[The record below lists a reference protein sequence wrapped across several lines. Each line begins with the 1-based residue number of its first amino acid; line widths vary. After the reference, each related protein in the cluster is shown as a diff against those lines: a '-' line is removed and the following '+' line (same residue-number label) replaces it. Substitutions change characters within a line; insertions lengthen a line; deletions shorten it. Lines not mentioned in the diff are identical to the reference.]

1 MADSAAARPAAVAGR
16 AAPAAPEAVVQLI
29 VFRLGDEDYGIRI
42 EQVKEVTITPEVVRM
57 PKTPPFIKGI
67 ANLRGDIIAI
77 VDLEERFQLRPAGRP
92 MPDFSYTLAVE
103 APDYTL
109 GLMVREVPRPVT
121 IPVSLIEPA
130 PEFVQDSG
138 QREKYLEG
146 IAKLPGSL
154 DVIIVLDMP
163 KLLTPSEI
171 MRLPGGPAETPARP
185 AKKAAADPDAP
196 AAPETP

>member
-1 MADSAAARPAAVAGR
+1 MPDSSAAASSPRR

-42 EQVKEVTITPEVVRM
+42 EQVKEVTVTPEVVRM

-92 MPDFSYTLAVE
+92 VPDFSYTLAVE
-103 APDYTL
+103 AADYTL

-121 IPVSLIEPA
+121 IPVSRIEAA
-130 PEFVQDSG
+130 PEFVQDNG
-138 QREKYLEG
+138 QRDKYLEG
-146 IAKLPGSL
+146 IAKLSDNDG
-154 DVIIVLDMP
+154 VIIVLDMA
-163 KLLTPSEI
+163 KLLTPTEI
-171 MRLPGGPAETPARP
+171 MRLPGRVEAATPKAE
-185 AKKAAADPDAP
+185 AAADAP
-196 AAPETP
+196 THPEKP

>member
-1 MADSAAARPAAVAGR
+1 MADSSAAPGSRRV
-16 AAPAAPEAVVQLI
+16 APAAPEAVVQLI

-42 EQVKEVTITPEVVRM
+42 EQVKEVTVTPEVVKM

-92 MPDFSYTLAVE
+92 VPDFSYTLAVE
-103 APDYTL
+103 AADYTL

-138 QREKYLEG
+138 QRDKYLEG
-146 IAKLPGSL
+146 IAKLPNSEG
-154 DVIIVLDMP
+154 VIIVLDMA

-171 MRLPGGPAETPARP
+171 MRLPGRP
-185 AKKAAADPDAP
+185 EPP
-196 AAPETP
+196 AASAEAAPNVPTPPQNP

>member
-1 MADSAAARPAAVAGR
+1 MTDSAATRPAATAGR

-67 ANLRGDIIAI
+67 TNLRGDIIAV

-92 MPDFSYTLAVE
+92 VPAFSYTLAVE

-109 GLMVREVPRPVT
+109 GLIVREVPRPIT
-121 IPVSLIEPA
+121 IPVSAIEPA
-130 PEFVQDSG
+130 PEFVQDNG

-146 IAKLPGSL
+146 IAKLPNGEG
-154 DVIIVLDMP
+154 VIIVLDMP

-171 MRLPGGPAETPARP
+171 MRLPGQVPASVGRP
-185 AKKAAADPDAP
+185 SASAQPTDAP
-196 AAPETP
+196 SKAH

>member
-1 MADSAAARPAAVAGR
+1 MADSATGRP
-16 AAPAAPEAVVQLI
+16 APAAPEAVVQLI
-29 VFRLGDEDYGIRI
+29 VFCLGDEDYGIRI

-92 MPDFSYTLAVE
+92 MPEFSYTLAVE

-146 IAKLPGSL
+146 IAKLPDGQGI
-154 DVIIVLDMP
+154 IIVLDMP

-171 MRLPGGPAETPARP
+171 MRLPGAAAAPAG
-185 AKKAAADPDAP
+185 KAAKHPEPTLNAP
-196 AAPETP
+196 SEAQQP

>member
-1 MADSAAARPAAVAGR
+1 MPDSSAAPGPRR
-16 AAPAAPEAVVQLI
+16 AAPPAPEAVVQLI

-42 EQVKEVTITPEVVRM
+42 EQVKEVTVTPEVVKM

-92 MPDFSYTLAVE
+92 VPDFSYTLAVE
-103 APDYTL
+103 AADYTL

-121 IPVSLIEPA
+121 IPVSLIETA

-138 QREKYLEG
+138 QRDKYLEG
-146 IAKLPGSL
+146 IAKLPDNEG
-154 DVIIVLDMP
+154 VIIVLDMS

-171 MRLPGGPAETPARP
+171 MRLPGNPESAPTPA
-185 AKKAAADPDAP
+185 DDVPDAP
-196 AAPETP
+196 TPPEKP

>member
-1 MADSAAARPAAVAGR
+1 MADISAAASAPRR

-42 EQVKEVTITPEVVRM
+42 EQVKEVTVTPEVVKM

-92 MPDFSYTLAVE
+92 VPDYSYTLAVE
-103 APDYTL
+103 AADYTL

-121 IPVSLIEPA
+121 LPVSLIEAA
-130 PEFVQDSG
+130 PEFVQDNG

-146 IAKLPGSL
+146 IAKLPNDEG
-154 DVIIVLDMP
+154 VIIVLDMA

-171 MRLPGGPAETPARP
+171 MRLPGRP
-185 AKKAAADPDAP
+185 APTSAQSDSTPDTP
-196 AAPETP
+196 TPPEKP

>member
-1 MADSAAARPAAVAGR
+1 MADSAATRPAATSGR

-42 EQVKEVTITPEVVRM
+42 EQVKEVTITPEVVKM

-67 ANLRGDIIAI
+67 TNLRGDIIAV

-92 MPDFSYTLAVE
+92 VPEFSYTLAVE

-109 GLMVREVPRPVT
+109 GLIVREVPRPIT
-121 IPVSLIEPA
+121 IPVSAIEPA
-130 PEFVQDSG
+130 PEFVQDNG

-146 IAKLPGSL
+146 IAKLPNGQG
-154 DVIIVLDMP
+154 VIIVLDMP

-171 MRLPGGPAETPARP
+171 MRLPGQVPSSTSRSNAKAEAT
-185 AKKAAADPDAP
+185 DAP
-196 AAPETP
+196 SKAH

>member
-1 MADSAAARPAAVAGR
+1 MADSATGRPAPVV
-16 AAPAAPEAVVQLI
+16 PEAVVQLI
-29 VFRLGDEDYGIRI
+29 VFCLGDEDYGIRI
-42 EQVKEVTITPEVVRM
+42 ERVKEVTITPEVVRM

-92 MPDFSYTLAVE
+92 VPEFSYTLAVE

-146 IAKLPGSL
+146 IAKLPNGEGI
-154 DVIIVLDMP
+154 IIVLDMP

-171 MRLPGGPAETPARP
+171 MRLPGSAATAKTPA
-185 AKKAAADPDAP
+185 AAPPPPTPDAP
-196 AAPETP
+196 SGAPQP

>member
-1 MADSAAARPAAVAGR
+1 MADISAAASAPRR
-16 AAPAAPEAVVQLI
+16 SAPAAPEAVVQLI

-42 EQVKEVTITPEVVRM
+42 EQVKEVTVTPEVVKM

-103 APDYTL
+103 AADYTL

-121 IPVSLIEPA
+121 VPVSLIEPA
-130 PEFVQDSG
+130 PEFVQDTG
-138 QREKYLEG
+138 QRDKYLEG
-146 IAKLPGSL
+146 IAKLPDSEG
-154 DVIIVLDMP
+154 VIIVLDMA

-171 MRLPGGPAETPARP
+171 MRLPGRPEPTPP
-185 AKKAAADPDAP
+185 AADVPTKSEKP
-196 AAPETP
+196 

>member
-1 MADSAAARPAAVAGR
+1 MADSSAAPGSRR

-42 EQVKEVTITPEVVRM
+42 EQVKEVTVTPEVVKM

-92 MPDFSYTLAVE
+92 VPDFSYTLAVE
-103 APDYTL
+103 AADYTL
-109 GLMVREVPRPVT
+109 GLMVREVPRPLT

-138 QREKYLEG
+138 QRDKYLEG
-146 IAKLPGSL
+146 IAKLPDSEG
-154 DVIIVLDMP
+154 VIIVLDMA
-163 KLLTPSEI
+163 KLLPPSEI
-171 MRLPGGPAETPARP
+171 MRLPGRP
-185 AKKAAADPDAP
+185 EP
-196 AAPETP
+196 AATKAEASSNAPTPPEKP

>member
-1 MADSAAARPAAVAGR
+1 MADSAANRPATSSGR

-67 ANLRGDIIAI
+67 TNLRGDIIAV
-77 VDLEERFQLRPAGRP
+77 VDLEERFELRPAGRP
-92 MPDFSYTLAVE
+92 VPDFSYTLAVE

-109 GLMVREVPRPVT
+109 GLLVREVPRPVT
-121 IPVSLIEPA
+121 IPVSAIEPA

-146 IAKLPGSL
+146 IARLPGDQS
-154 DVIIVLDMP
+154 VIIVLDML
-163 KLLTPSEI
+163 KLLSPSEI
-171 MRLPGGPAETPARP
+171 MRLPGQAAAKPARP
-185 AKKAAADPDAP
+185 GTAAAANADAP
-196 AAPETP
+196 SGSQ